1 MLTLLINTIKL
12 LRINKLMPNDYII
25 SHENGITKV
34 KFLVQPSLDLAK
46 QIIDEI
52 VDKYPYDKRLWD
64 ISNVKFDFTLTE
76 IQTIA
81 EYGKLKFIS
90 PSKIAIFAVDD
101 LAFGEMR
108 QFGVYREEEGKTLPQ
123 VFRNE
128 QDAID
133 WLNS

>member
-1 MLTLLINTIKL
+1 MS
-12 LRINKLMPNDYII
+12 NDYII
-25 SHENGITKV
+25 RHENGITKV
-34 KFLVQPSLDLAK
+34 TFLIQPTLDLAK

-64 ISNVKFDFTLTE
+64 ISHIKFDFTLAE
-76 IQTIA
+76 IQEIA
-81 EYGKLKFIS
+81 EYGKLKFIK
-90 PSKIAIFAVDD
+90 PSKIALFAVDD

-108 QFGVYREEEGKTLPQ
+108 QFGVYREEEGKATPQ

>member
-1 MLTLLINTIKL
+1 MS
-12 LRINKLMPNDYII
+12 NDYTI

-34 KFLVQPSLDLAK
+34 KFFIQPTVDLAK

-64 ISNVKFDFTLTE
+64 ISNIEFDFTLAE
-76 IQTIA
+76 IKIIA
-81 EYGKLKFIS
+81 EYGKLKFIN
-90 PSKIAIFAVDD
+90 PSKIALLAVDD

-108 QFGVYREEEGKTLPQ
+108 QFGVYREEDKVHTR
-123 VFRNE
+123 VFRNQQE
-128 QDAID
+128 AID